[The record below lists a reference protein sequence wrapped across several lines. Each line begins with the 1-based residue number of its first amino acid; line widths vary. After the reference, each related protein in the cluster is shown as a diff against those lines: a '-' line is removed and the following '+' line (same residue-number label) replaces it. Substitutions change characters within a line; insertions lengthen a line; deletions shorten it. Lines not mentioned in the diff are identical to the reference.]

1 MLKNL
6 RLNWIGFTSSAL
18 FIAAILYVLGRKQG
32 LDALIDVWGRIDPTS
47 LWVAIILMLVVQGVS
62 AYRVKIIANAENLS
76 ARRLSIA
83 SPYPTHLAICRLRR
97 TDFGTI

>member
-62 AYRVKIIANAENLS
+62 AYRVKIIANAENCWL
-76 ARRLSIA
+76 RLSVA

-97 TDFGTI
+97 TDFGTS